1 MRLKKLAIIVLAF
14 CGALPLCAGFAAA
27 QPFQHPG
34 VLVSRAQLDFI
45 KAQVKAKAE
54 PFYTQFKRAQANQ
67 YGDLNY
73 KLKGPPANGVI
84 ACGPISNPDLGC
96 HDEDADASAAY
107 LQALLWYITDNRAYA
122 QNAIRIMNAYGR
134 NLKAYTLSNA
144 PLQAAWSS
152 SKWPR
157 AAEIIRYSNA
167 GWAPAD
173 IQTFSDMLTRI
184 ELPLIYNGSR
194 ADGNWELSMIEG
206 MMGIAVFTD
215 DHDLFDHAAGMWTQ
229 RVPSSIYYA
238 PFDGNHPVPVPR
250 SADCW
255 PRCYWRAQT
264 EFNAS
269 VNGVPQEVCDGL
281 GGHVAYSFSAMIAAA
296 ETAHI
301 QGLKLFESEEARLI
315 AGMEFV
321 SYYQLKNPALPSICA
336 GRLRLG
342 EPMTFVIG
350 YNEYHNR
357 LGQPLPYTKQ
367 WIETGVMT
375 NPDPVDMHMTVFETL
390 THYADAQTGKP
401 ERAAQKKPGRQ
412 IVLPK

>member
-1 MRLKKLAIIVLAF
+1 MSLKNLAIIVLA
-14 CGALPLCAGFAAA
+14 LCAAFSSSTRIAAA
-27 QPFQHPG
+27 QAFQHPG

-45 KAQVKAKAE
+45 KAQVKAKVE
-54 PFYTQFKRAQANQ
+54 PFYTQFQHAQANK

-73 KLKGPPANGVI
+73 KLKGPPENGII
-84 ACGPISNPDLGC
+84 ACGPISRPDLGC

-107 LQALLWYITDNRAYA
+107 LQALLWYITDNRTYA
-122 QNAIRIMNAYGR
+122 QNAIRIMNAYSR
-134 NLKAYTLSNA
+134 NLKAYALSNA

-173 IQTFSDMLTRI
+173 IQAFSDMLTKI
-184 ELPLIYNGSR
+184 ELPLIYNGST

-215 DHDLFDHAAGMWTQ
+215 NHDLFDHAAEMWTQ
-229 RVPSSIYYA
+229 RVPSVIYYA
-238 PFDGNHPVPVPR
+238 PFDGDHPVPVPR

-255 PRCYWRAQT
+255 PRCYWRGQT
-264 EFNAS
+264 VFNAS
-269 VNGVPQEVCDGL
+269 VNGVEQEVCDGL
-281 GGHVAYSFSAMIAAA
+281 GDHVAYSFSAMIDAA

-301 QGLKLFESEEARLI
+301 QGLKLFESEEPRII

-321 SYYQLKNPALPSICA
+321 SYYQLKNPAPPSICS
-336 GRLRLG
+336 GRLKLG
-342 EPMTFVIG
+342 DPVTLVIG

-390 THYADAQTGKP
+390 THYADAQAGKP
-401 ERAAQKKPGRQ
+401 TGTAQKNLRHQG
-412 IVLPK
+412 IVRK